1 MYDIEELKRI
11 VQNSGLDKTAFTPN
25 PSLVGGGTPGMAPPP
40 QAPGAAVPGG
50 GPPPM
55 MGGGGAPG
63 MSMGP
68 QAGGGSGA
76 APTSPMGGEQ
86 QRAMEIMD
94 MLANNPEQAVEEIIR
109 EAEAAGIPLEQTIEK
124 IRSKLVVQLRAE
136 GMGEAANKVLAYLD
150 SKYPSTG
157 AGAGAVAPPDLGA
170 EPGAVAPPDL
180 GAGAPTTPEASP
192 EVSPEVSPDSA
203 GVTEQLKSM
212 TEEMSGTRRML
223 QLQAEQISSLNAALR
238 APELEGALGGLGGLG
253 EESTMASFSPDEL
266 LKSLTEQ
273 KDLQADR
280 SIVDLINDLRQ

>member
-1 MYDIEELKRI
+1 
-11 VQNSGLDKTAFTPN
+11 
-25 PSLVGGGTPGMAPPP
+25 
-40 QAPGAAVPGG
+40 
-50 GPPPM
+50 
-55 MGGGGAPG
+55 
-63 MSMGP
+63 
-68 QAGGGSGA
+68 
-76 APTSPMGGEQ
+76 MGGEQ

-150 SKYPSTG
+150 SKYPSTGAGAGAEAG

-238 APELEGALGGLGGLG
+238 TLTNFIGKAFGLAEGEVEEGAGVPGMEEAAQQVGGGIPTGGAPELEGALGGLGGLG